1 MHSPLQ
7 LFCAITH
14 RLLLLHHLIN
24 DLAIPTRRKASA
36 REMVRAPPSAAAA
49 VWEDKRPTFE
59 EEEEK
64 NELIELSVIYRAVTS
79 LNGSIPRPSRLAG
92 WLSCLLACLLTGH
105 HPNKPHSA
113 AILFQSAIGWRCKSE
128 RNISAGNRET
138 GQKLFSLDRQEDRGK
153 TEIPRVLLA
162 AHSIREKE
170 NQFTPNARR
179 AIRIRFITFPH

>member
-14 RLLLLHHLIN
+14 RLLLLLHHLIN
-24 DLAIPTRRKASA
+24 DLAIPTRRQASA
-36 REMVRAPPSAAAA
+36 REMVRASPSAAA

-92 WLSCLLACLLTGH
+92 WLGCLLAC
-105 HPNKPHSA
+105 
-113 AILFQSAIGWRCKSE
+113 
-128 RNISAGNRET
+128 
-138 GQKLFSLDRQEDRGK
+138 
-153 TEIPRVLLA
+153 
-162 AHSIREKE
+162 
-170 NQFTPNARR
+170 
-179 AIRIRFITFPH
+179 

>member
-24 DLAIPTRRKASA
+24 DLAIPTRRQASA

-92 WLSCLLACLLTGH
+92 WLGCLLACLLTGH
-105 HPNKPHSA
+105 PTTPTNHTQLPYCFNRPVLVGVVNRKE
-113 AILFQSAIGWRCKSE
+113 IYQLETE
-128 RNISAGNRET
+128 RQGRSC
-138 GQKLFSLDRQEDRGK
+138 SY
-153 TEIPRVLLA
+153 
-162 AHSIREKE
+162 
-170 NQFTPNARR
+170 
-179 AIRIRFITFPH
+179 